1 MHCNV
6 PKIDEW
12 HLFAALAIIKMICCS
27 TFWVQTINQ
36 IFAHLLDDLMQCRVT
51 IGLSFWYLHWWLN
64 FRNPRVRT
72 ATRMRKSMRGH
83 RISIMSLIWNPWAKW
98 KYYSNRHKVECQ
110 LDHFHNIPNC
120 SISNQ
125 KKKDSRKFLFLKFL
139 PHLINHYPTFSKSID
154 ELFWLISFVECA
166 QKKTAWINVCG
177 PSVQTC

>member
-125 KKKDSRKFLFLKFL
+125 KKRFTKVPFFKVSPTPDESLSYVFKIHWWTFLIDIFCWMCPKKDGLNQRV
-139 PHLINHYPTFSKSID
+139 
-154 ELFWLISFVECA
+154 WA
-166 QKKTAWINVCG
+166 
-177 PSVQTC
+177 